1 MNVEIRIWK
10 NIIIDENFLKD
21 RNLKWNICV
30 KFIKKKFCKMN
41 VGWNVKKINLN
52 LNFLICG
59 YIFGGILCF
68 VFYGELLLL

>member
-30 KFIKKKFCKMN
+30 KFIKKKNF
-41 VGWNVKKINLN
+41 VKWMW
-52 LNFLICG
+52 
-59 YIFGGILCF
+59 
-68 VFYGELLLL
+68 GEMLKR